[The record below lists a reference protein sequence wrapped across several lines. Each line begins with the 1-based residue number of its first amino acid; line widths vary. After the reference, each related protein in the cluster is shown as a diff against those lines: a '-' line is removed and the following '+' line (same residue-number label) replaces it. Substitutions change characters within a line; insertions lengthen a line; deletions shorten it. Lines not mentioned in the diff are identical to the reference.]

1 MPIYNYVALKNNKDV
16 VKGKIEAENH
26 KEARMIIRK
35 MSLLPTQISED
46 TKGEEQKVVAKKIQK
61 MSLQDKIDFTSTF
74 QILIQS
80 GIPVI

>member
-1 MPIYNYVALKNNKDV
+1 MPIYNYVALKNNKDI

-46 TKGEEQKVVAKKIQK
+46 TKGEEQKVVAY
-61 MSLQDKIDFTSTF
+61 
-74 QILIQS
+74 
-80 GIPVI
+80 

>member
-16 VKGKIEAENH
+16 VKGKVEAENH

-46 TKGEEQKVVAKKIQK
+46 TKGEEQGK
-61 MSLQDKIDFTSTF
+61 
-74 QILIQS
+74 
-80 GIPVI
+80 